1 MSRLRLLTI
10 LVPLLAVGS
19 ALGAQVAQVAPV
31 TPNCPSCAEWNAPQA
46 PFKLV
51 GNTFYVGTHGLTAL
65 LITSPSGHILI
76 DGGLMES
83 APLIAAN
90 IRTLGFR
97 LEDVR
102 VLLNT
107 HVHYDHAGGLA
118 ALQRLSGA
126 EVYASVPSVP
136 VLQQGT
142 VGRDDPQF
150 GIATPIEAVARVRA
164 IPANDTV
171 RLLPLVVRALHTAGH
186 TPGGT
191 SWTWTSCEG
200 SRCLELV
207 YADSQ
212 SPISADDFRFTA
224 STTYPR
230 ALADFA
236 AGFAALEGVRCD
248 VLITPHPD
256 ASGLWERVAKRDAGE
271 ADALRDATACTR
283 YAETARERLAKRVAA
298 ERAQSGRTP

>member
-126 EVYASVPSVP
+126 EV
-136 VLQQGT
+136 
-142 VGRDDPQF
+142 
-150 GIATPIEAVARVRA
+150 
-164 IPANDTV
+164 
-171 RLLPLVVRALHTAGH
+171 
-186 TPGGT
+186 
-191 SWTWTSCEG
+191 
-200 SRCLELV
+200 
-207 YADSQ
+207 
-212 SPISADDFRFTA
+212 
-224 STTYPR
+224 
-230 ALADFA
+230 
-236 AGFAALEGVRCD
+236 
-248 VLITPHPD
+248 
-256 ASGLWERVAKRDAGE
+256 
-271 ADALRDATACTR
+271 
-283 YAETARERLAKRVAA
+283 
-298 ERAQSGRTP
+298 